1 MPTTYPVELPD
12 VNYFARQVLCR
23 EGCPVRTDSGG
34 YVQAIAEGR
43 YEEAYIIART
53 PNPFA
58 SICGRVCA
66 APCEAKCRRGALD
79 AAISIRALKRFV
91 CERFGVESNDFDLG
105 RVYPQLRGKDRQP
118 AGARARKVAVI
129 GAGPAGLSCA
139 HELALL
145 GFSVTVFEAQSVS
158 GGMLVLGVPEYRL
171 PREGVQAEIKAIE
184 SLGVEIRHGQR
195 LGRDFFLSDLKQQG
209 YEDMLLGL

>member
-1 MPTTYPVELPD
+1 MIPVYPSELPD
-12 VNYFARQVLCR
+12 VNYFTRQVLCR

-79 AAISIRALKRFV
+79 ASVSIRARKRV
-91 CERFGVESNDFDLG
+91 GWKRSGVESNDFNLG
-105 RVYPQLRGKDRQP
+105 RVYPQLSDSHRERIG
-118 AGARARKVAVI
+118 AGRKVAVI
-129 GAGPAGLSCA
+129 GAGP
-139 HELALL
+139 
-145 GFSVTVFEAQSVS
+145 
-158 GGMLVLGVPEYRL
+158 
-171 PREGVQAEIKAIE
+171 
-184 SLGVEIRHGQR
+184 
-195 LGRDFFLSDLKQQG
+195 
-209 YEDMLLGL
+209 